1 MHSNRYI
8 FIYSIVLVVV
18 VAITLSFV
26 VLVLK
31 PFQDANIRT
40 EKIQN
45 ILTSINIQSSKTD
58 AQDLYKKYIKEELLV
73 KHDGTFKAGNAFDIK
88 LKDELKK
95 DIEVREMPLYVAETD
110 DGKRHY
116 IVPLWGRGLW
126 GAIWGYISLND
137 DLNTVFG
144 TLYDHKSE
152 TPGLGAEISTRA
164 FQEQFI
170 NKKMFDDADNFVSVH
185 VVKGGAPEGDIHGVD
200 AISGGSIT
208 SNGVDAM
215 LKENVGFYVN
225 YFKQLKNAK
234 SHE

>member
-58 AQDLYKKYIKEELLV
+58 AQDLYKKYIKEELVV
-73 KHDGTFKAGNAFDIK
+73 KYDGTFKAGEAFDVK

-95 DIEVREMPLYVAETD
+95 DIDVREMPLYVAETD

-126 GAIWGYISLND
+126 GAIWGYISLNE

-200 AISGGSIT
+200 AISGGTIT

-225 YFKQLKNAK
+225 YFKNLKNTIQY
-234 SHE
+234 E

>member
-8 FIYSIVLVVV
+8 FIYSVVMVVV
-18 VAITLSFV
+18 VAITLSIV
-26 VLVLK
+26 VLILK
-31 PFQDANIRT
+31 PFQEANIRT

-45 ILTSINIQSSKTD
+45 ILTSINIQSNKKES
-58 AQDLYKKYIKEELLV
+58 QDMYKKYIKEELLI
-73 KHDGTFKAGNAFDIK
+73 KNDGTYRQGSAFDVK

-95 DIEVREMPLYVAETD
+95 DISKREMPLFIAETD

-126 GAIWGYISLND
+126 GAIWGYISFND

-144 TLYDHKSE
+144 ALFDHKSE

-170 NKKMFDDADNFVSVH
+170 NKKIFDDNGNFVSVH
-185 VVKGGAPEGDIHGVD
+185 VIKGGAPKGDIHGVD
-200 AISGGSIT
+200 AISGGTIT
-208 SNGVDAM
+208 SNGVNMM

-225 YFKQLKNAK
+225 YFKTLKNTNN
-234 SHE
+234 HE